1 MRTIIPIATLYEY
14 DNSIFNGIYAGGAS
28 KEQLIEHFL
37 LSYGDLTPVYQDPKY
52 LRRHVTMVARTLQWT
67 IDHLWEITQLD
78 YNPIENYDR
87 MESWTDSGNGTFQ
100 KGKVDT
106 EETYQKGTAT
116 TTFGKISDA
125 THKVAAFN
133 SSIPEV
139 ANTDNT
145 TDSGSDTQSFGA
157 DTTTGSVTNGL
168 DESTTSGKHEGRIH
182 GNIGITTSQQMIQAE
197 IDLSKA
203 YNFFDE
209 VCKLYADRLLI
220 GVW

>member
-1 MRTIIPIATLYEY
+1 MRTIIPVATLYDY
-14 DNSIFNGIYAGGAS
+14 DNSIFNDIYVKGLS
-28 KEQLIEHFL
+28 KDQLIEHFL

-52 LRRHVTMVARTLQWT
+52 LRRHVTSVARSLQWT
-67 IDHLWEITQLD
+67 IDHLWEVTQLE

-87 MESWTDSGNGTFQ
+87 MESWTDTGGGTFQ

-106 EETYQKGTAT
+106 EETFNKGSVT
-116 TTFGKISDA
+116 TTFGKVSDS

-133 SSIPEV
+133 SATPEV

-145 TDSGSDTQSFGA
+145 SDSGSDSQSFGA
-157 DTTTGSVTNGL
+157 DTSRGSVTNGL
-168 DESTTSGKHEGRIH
+168 DESTTTGKHDGRIH
-182 GNIGITTSQQMIQAE
+182 GNIGVTTSQQMMLAE
-197 IDLSKA
+197 IDLTKA
-203 YNFFDE
+203 YNFLDE

>member
-1 MRTIIPIATLYEY
+1 MRAIIPIATLYDY
-14 DNSIFNGIYAGGAS
+14 DNSIFTDIYVKGVS
-28 KEQLIEHFL
+28 RDQLIEHFL

-52 LRRHVTMVARTLQWT
+52 LRRHVTSVAKSLQWS
-67 IDHLWEITQLD
+67 IDHLWAVTQLE

-87 MESWTDSGNGTFQ
+87 VESWTDNGNGTFQ

-106 EETYQKGTAT
+106 KETYQKGTAT
-116 TTFGKISDA
+116 TTFGKVSDS

-133 SSIPEV
+133 SSTPEV

-145 TDSGSDTQSFGA
+145 TDSGSDKQSFTP
-157 DTTTGSVTNGL
+157 DSSSGSVTNGL
-168 DESTTSGKHEGRIH
+168 DESTTSGTHEGRIH
-182 GNIGITTSQQMIQAE
+182 GNIGVTTSQRMMHAE
-197 IDLSKA
+197 IDLTVA
-203 YNFFDE
+203 YNFLDE

>member
-1 MRTIIPIATLYEY
+1 MRTIIPIATLYDY
-14 DNSIFNGIYAGGAS
+14 DNSIFNDIYIKGVS
-28 KEQLIEHFL
+28 KDQLIEHFL
-37 LSYGDLTPVYQDPKY
+37 LSYGDLTPVYQNPIY
-52 LRRHVTMVARTLQWT
+52 LRRHVTSVACSLQWS

-87 MESWTDSGNGTFQ
+87 MESWEDKGGGTFQ

-106 EETYQKGTAT
+106 EETFNKGSIK
-116 TTFGKISDA
+116 TTFGKVTDS

-133 SSIPEV
+133 SSNPEV

-145 TDSGSDTQSFGA
+145 TDSGSDSQTFGA
-157 DTTTGSVTNGL
+157 DSSHGSVTNGL
-168 DESTTSGKHEGRIH
+168 DESTTTGKHEGRIH
-182 GNIGITTSQQMIQAE
+182 GNIGVTTSQQMMQAE

-203 YNFFDE
+203 YNFLDE

>member
-1 MRTIIPIATLYEY
+1 MRTIIPLATLYDY
-14 DNSIFNGIYAGGAS
+14 DNSIFTDIYVKGVS

-52 LRRHVTMVARTLQWT
+52 LRRHVTSVARSLQWT
-67 IDHLWEITQLD
+67 IDHLWEVTQLE

-87 MESWTDSGNGTFQ
+87 IESWTDNGNGTFQ
-100 KGKVDT
+100 KGTVNT

-116 TTFGKISDA
+116 TTFGKVSDA

-133 SSIPEV
+133 SSTPEV
-139 ANTDNT
+139 ANTDNV
-145 TDSGSDTQSFGA
+145 TDSGSDTQSYGV
-157 DTTTGSVTNGL
+157 DTTNGSITNGL
-168 DESTTSGKHEGRIH
+168 DSSTTNGNHEGRIH
-182 GNIGITTSQQMIQAE
+182 GNIGVTTSQQMMQAE

-203 YNFFDE
+203 YNFLDE

>member
-1 MRTIIPIATLYEY
+1 M
-14 DNSIFNGIYAGGAS
+14 
-28 KEQLIEHFL
+28 
-37 LSYGDLTPVYQDPKY
+37 
-52 LRRHVTMVARTLQWT
+52 
-67 IDHLWEITQLD
+67 WEVTQLE

-87 MESWTDSGNGTFQ
+87 MESWTDKGGGTFQ

-106 EETYQKGTAT
+106 EETFSKGTVT
-116 TTFGKISDA
+116 TTFGKVSDS

-133 SSIPEV
+133 SSTPEV

-145 TDSGSDTQSFGA
+145 TDSGSDSQTFGA
-157 DTTTGSVTNGL
+157 DTSHGSVTNGL
-168 DESTTSGKHEGRIH
+168 DESTTTGKHEGRIH
-182 GNIGITTSQQMIQAE
+182 GNIGVTTSQQMMQAE

-203 YNFFDE
+203 YNFLDE

>member
-1 MRTIIPIATLYEY
+1 MRTIIPLATLYDY
-14 DNSIFNGIYAGGAS
+14 DNSIFTDIYAKGVS

-52 LRRHVTMVARTLQWT
+52 LRRHVTSVARSLQWT

-87 MESWTDSGNGTFQ
+87 IERWTDSGNGTFQ
-100 KGKVDT
+100 KGRVDT
-106 EETYQKGTAT
+106 EETYQKGSAT
-116 TTFGKISDA
+116 TTFGKVSDA

-133 SSIPEV
+133 SRTPEV
-139 ANTDNT
+139 ANTDSIA
-145 TDSGSDTQSFGA
+145 DSGSDTQSFTP
-157 DTTTGSVTNGL
+157 DTSNGSVTNGL
-168 DESTTSGKHEGRIH
+168 DSSTTNVIHEGRIH
-182 GNIGITTSQQMIQAE
+182 GNIGVTTSQRMMRAE
-197 IDLSKA
+197 IDLTKA
-203 YNFFDE
+203 YNFLDE